1 MEPTV
6 IENKNRN
13 ADEARS
19 IQVAEESR
27 ELAWKSKS
35 FMASMFM
42 GDLDLDM
49 ALPFPEQSAE
59 DRAEGDAFLARV
71 KAWADEHL
79 DGEAIDREQEIPPH
93 VFKGAAELGL
103 FGIKIPKE
111 YGGLGMSQTNY
122 VRVLGVIST
131 YCGSM
136 AATLSAHQSI
146 GVPQPLK
153 LFGTPEQKKK
163 YLPRVARGE
172 LSAFA
177 LTEPNAGSD
186 PATMT
191 TTATPTEDGKHW
203 VLNGLKL
210 WCTNGVVADL
220 LVVMART
227 PSKFKNG
234 KEIKQITAFIV
245 EGSSPG
251 VEILHRCRFLGLRAI
266 ENGLIR
272 FNNVLV
278 PAENIIAG
286 EGKGLKLAL
295 TTLNDGR
302 LGIPAVAAVSTQ
314 AVADLSSRWAKTRQQ
329 WGKRIGE
336 HEAGALKLADLHAG
350 SYAMETLALYGA
362 ALSDRGDTDIRMEAA
377 TAKMFNSELCWTL
390 MDTALQLRAGRG
402 YETPASLRARGEH
415 DMPLERALRD
425 SRINRIVEGTT
436 DIMHLFLAREALDGH
451 LRLAGPL
458 LSRADAGT
466 KLKALLRCAAFYP
479 LWYTRL
485 WVGGLFRSFARFP
498 PELRANLAFVESSTR
513 HLARTLFHKMA
524 LQGPKLEMRQLTLA
538 RLVDIG
544 AELAVMALV
553 AARVQGELA
562 RGERANLAKAVYW
575 LEARK
580 GVVNQLFEQ
589 VSSNADAQARAL
601 AEQLLAQAEVLPELE
616 LPALE
621 PQPRLSG
628 GAMSRGEVVERGQG
642 VGQAAK

>member
-302 LGIPAVAAVSTQ
+302 LG
-314 AVADLSSRWAKTRQQ
+314 
-329 WGKRIGE
+329 
-336 HEAGALKLADLHAG
+336 
-350 SYAMETLALYGA
+350 
-362 ALSDRGDTDIRMEAA
+362 
-377 TAKMFNSELCWTL
+377 
-390 MDTALQLRAGRG
+390 
-402 YETPASLRARGEH
+402 
-415 DMPLERALRD
+415 
-425 SRINRIVEGTT
+425 
-436 DIMHLFLAREALDGH
+436 
-451 LRLAGPL
+451 
-458 LSRADAGT
+458 
-466 KLKALLRCAAFYP
+466 
-479 LWYTRL
+479 
-485 WVGGLFRSFARFP
+485 
-498 PELRANLAFVESSTR
+498 
-513 HLARTLFHKMA
+513 
-524 LQGPKLEMRQLTLA
+524 
-538 RLVDIG
+538 
-544 AELAVMALV
+544 
-553 AARVQGELA
+553 
-562 RGERANLAKAVYW
+562 
-575 LEARK
+575 
-580 GVVNQLFEQ
+580 
-589 VSSNADAQARAL
+589 
-601 AEQLLAQAEVLPELE
+601 
-616 LPALE
+616 
-621 PQPRLSG
+621 
-628 GAMSRGEVVERGQG
+628 
-642 VGQAAK
+642 